1 MRLEL
6 IEQFR
11 RRAREAPDVLA
22 LRQAGSPTTPE
33 RRVTRGELVAWIDA
47 LAARLMADT
56 RPGDVVLICSPNR
69 PEFSATFLAALSV
82 GLRAFPVAPELAEP
96 ELISAATRS
105 GATAIIGEATALDVL
120 RGHVRTSIQI
130 DTVAQPPRATTPPD
144 TTSNFLKNIR
154 MEAGGLLLLSSG
166 TTGQPKIVF
175 RDAASLDAV
184 SEAMAMAV
192 GFRESDHVLACVPLC
207 HSYGIE
213 HGLLAPTWAGS
224 AVHLT
229 RGFDLRVALREL
241 SGSGATI
248 FPGVP
253 FMFEMLAEHGGR
265 NGAVFP
271 WLRRAYSAGAPLP
284 NAVAQAFRQHLGV
297 TVSQL
302 YGATEIGSVTYA
314 DPDLPGFDPASV
326 GRAMKGV
333 SIRILAPDARDASS
347 PLPTGE
353 QGHVAVSAE
362 SMLHSYLGDEQPPA
376 TIGGYFPTGDL
387 GRLDELGNLTITGR
401 IKLLI
406 DVGGLK
412 VNPLEVEQ
420 VLAEH
425 PAVATCVVVPV
436 RVSETVSRLKAIVT
450 PRPDAPG
457 PPEPASLRALAR
469 SRLAGYKVP
478 RVFEVRDR
486 LPTSATGKILR
497 HLVEA

>member
-1 MRLEL
+1 VR
-6 IEQFR
+6 
-11 RRAREAPDVLA
+11 
-22 LRQAGSPTTPE
+22 
-33 RRVTRGELVAWIDA
+33 
-47 LAARLMADT
+47 
-56 RPGDVVLICSPNR
+56 
-69 PEFSATFLAALSV
+69 
-82 GLRAFPVAPELAEP
+82 
-96 ELISAATRS
+96 
-105 GATAIIGEATALDVL
+105 TAISMD
-120 RGHVRTSIQI
+120 
-130 DTVAQPPRATTPPD
+130 DVAQLPRAISPD
-144 TTSNFLKNIR
+144 LSH
-154 MEAGGLLLLSSG
+154 EAGGLLLLSSG
-166 TTGQPKIVF
+166 TTGRPKIVF
-175 RDAASLDAV
+175 RDAHSLDAV
-184 SEAMAMAV
+184 SEAMATAI
-192 GFRESDHVLACVPLC
+192 GFREADHVLACVPLC

-224 AVHLT
+224 TVHLT

-241 SGSGATI
+241 ASSGVTI

-265 NGAVFP
+265 SGAKFP
-271 WLRRAYSAGAPLP
+271 NLWRAYSAGGPLP
-284 NAVAQAFRQHLGV
+284 RGVADAFRERFGM

-302 YGATEIGSVTYA
+302 YGATEIGSVTYS

-333 SIRILAPDARDASS
+333 SVRILAPDALDANR
-347 PLPTGE
+347 PLPTGA
-353 QGHVAVSAE
+353 QGHVAVSAA
-362 SMLHSYLGDEQPPA
+362 SMLRGYLGDEQPP
-376 TIGGYFPTGDL
+376 TTSDGYFPTGDL
-387 GRLDELGNLTITGR
+387 GRLDEFGNLTITGR

-425 PAVATCVVVPV
+425 PGVATCVVVPV

-450 PRPDAPG
+450 ARPEVDVA
-457 PPEPASLRALAR
+457 PEPASLRAFAR

-486 LPTSATGKILR
+486 LPMSATGKILR